1 MSIFVLHRV
10 VIQSRI
16 EAVYFSS
23 TNHEAGRETLKRGFF
38 YVSSGVMSLIGNL
51 FGHKIC
57 CPVKCESKEPFL
69 QKIAPGL
76 STLTFP
82 QKKEIQPL
90 RAFLPMG
97 GRP

>member
-16 EAVYFSS
+16 GAVYLSS
-23 TNHEAGRETLKRGFF
+23 TSTGVGRETLKQGFL

-51 FGHKIC
+51 SGQAIR
-57 CPVKCESKEPFL
+57 CPVKCESKGLFF
-69 QKIAPGL
+69 QKSTPGL
-76 STLTFP
+76 STLIFP

-90 RAFLPMG
+90 RASLPMG